1 MKKKIGKVFF
11 IISLFFFFV
20 LNLGYAQNFQLN
32 DKNLDGKLY
41 VNANL
46 TINKFPEKFFFQK
59 EINFDKVISNN
70 DIKIIKFLKS
80 KFNGS
85 LKNVNL
91 ECLLSIIDPN
101 SNILLDKIKDP
112 LNLYKLKKY
121 DIIETK
127 NAVIKPKLNKNFLY
141 LKFFLSLEGVEKKII
156 YYDSKYDSFILTIPI
171 DNFPKKIKGFDRY
184 IVLKLEKKLK
194 LDKITL
200 SNLYGFTDIQQE
212 FFGFNDYF
220 FFNLKNKLLLNKTL
234 LHIHLN
240 NNNNNI
246 SDIKI
251 LKMIPKLIYVANK
264 NKEKKLN
271 IFTKKSEEPQI
282 YPCPKKT
289 LTLYASNI
297 KNSDT
302 DNQKKKIINE
312 LISSPVAET
321 SKYQLFIDSSE
332 LNKLALLNRTSY
344 LFNIKLRVEKK
355 NSIYKKLNSNVKILS
370 IY

>member
-11 IISLFFFFV
+11 IICLFFFFV

-70 DIKIIKFLKS
+70 DIKIIEFLKS

-85 LKNVNL
+85 LKNVNS
-91 ECLLSIIDPN
+91 ECLQSIVDSN
-101 SNILLDKIKDP
+101 FNILLDKIKDP
-112 LNLYKLKKY
+112 LYFFKLKKY

-127 NAVIKPKLNKNFLY
+127 NALIKPKSDKNFNY
-141 LKFFLSLEGVEKKII
+141 LKFFLSLEGVEKNNI
-156 YYDSKYDSFILTIPI
+156 YYDSKYDSLVFTILIN
-171 DNFPKKIKGFDRY
+171 NFPKKIKGFDRY
-184 IVLKLEKKLK
+184 FVFKLEKKLK

-200 SNLYGFTDIQQE
+200 SNLYGHIDLQPE
-212 FFGFNDYF
+212 FLPSNDYLF
-220 FFNLKNKLLLNKTL
+220 FSLENELILNKNL

-240 NNNNNI
+240 EKNVNI
-246 SDIKI
+246 LNIKI
-251 LKMIPKLIYVANK
+251 LKMLPKLIYIENK

-271 IFTKKSEEPQI
+271 IFTKKSEKPKI
-282 YPCPKKT
+282 YSCSKKS
-289 LTLYASNI
+289 LILYASNI

-302 DNQKKKIINE
+302 YNKKKIINE
-312 LISSPVAET
+312 LIFSPVAET
-321 SKYQLFIDSSE
+321 SKYQLFIDGSE

-355 NSIYKKLNSNVKILS
+355 NSIYKKLNNDVKILS